1 MSNNKYKILVVE
13 DDRNILSMIQT
24 VLDSNGYQV
33 LTTHRCEQGVL
44 MLSSHMPDLVLLDL
58 GLPDMDG
65 EEFIRIARRSSM
77 IPIIVLSARTE
88 ERDKVSALDL
98 GANDYITK
106 PFGTDELL
114 ARVRASLRINRMNL
128 QASAPGSVF
137 VLDDLVIDYDRRQV
151 SAGGSVVHMT
161 QIEYNILS
169 LLSQQAGKV
178 LTYSAIIR
186 AIWGSMDV
194 GSIKK
199 LQVNM
204 ANIRKKL
211 RCKPGE
217 NRYIINELG
226 VGYRMLDGQDETPK
240 ITASQ

>member
-24 VLDSNGYQV
+24 VLDTNGYQV
-33 LTTHRCEQGVL
+33 LTAQRCQQGIL
-44 MLSSHMPDLVLLDL
+44 MLTSHMPDLVVLDL

-65 EEFIRIARRSSM
+65 EEFIRNARRNST
-77 IPIIVLSARTE
+77 IPIIVLSARSDE
-88 ERDKVSALDL
+88 QDKVSALDL

-106 PFGTDELL
+106 PFGTGELL

-128 QASAPGSVF
+128 QASLPNSVF
-137 VLDDLVIDYDRRQV
+137 ILDDLEIDYDRRQV
-151 SAGGSVVHMT
+151 AVGGSVIHVT
-161 QIEYNILS
+161 QTEFNILS
-169 LLSQQAGKV
+169 LLSRQVGKV
-178 LTYSAIIR
+178 MTYSAIINS
-186 AIWGSMDV
+186 IWGTMDD

-211 RCKPGE
+211 GCKPGE
-217 NRYIINELG
+217 NKYIINELG
-226 VGYRMLDGQDETPK
+226 VGYRMLDEH
-240 ITASQ
+240 A

>member
-24 VLDSNGYQV
+24 VLDTNGYQV
-33 LTTHRCEQGVL
+33 LTAQRCQQGIL
-44 MLSSHMPDLVLLDL
+44 MLTSHVPDLVVLDL

-65 EEFIRIARRSSM
+65 EEFIRTARRSSM
-77 IPIIVLSARTE
+77 IPIIVLSARSDE
-88 ERDKVSALDL
+88 QDKISALDL

-106 PFGTDELL
+106 PFGTGELL

-128 QASAPGSVF
+128 QAAVPSSKF
-137 VLDDLVIDYDRRQV
+137 QLDDLEIDYDRRQV
-151 SAGGSVVHMT
+151 SVSGQFVHLT
-161 QIEYNILS
+161 QIEFNILS
-169 LLSQQAGKV
+169 FLSHQAGKV
-178 LTYSAIIR
+178 MTYSAIIR
-186 AIWGSMDV
+186 SIWGSMDE
-194 GSIKK
+194 GSVKK

-211 RCKPGE
+211 GCKPGE

-226 VGYRMLDGQDETPK
+226 VGYRMPDPQE
-240 ITASQ
+240 